1 MKFLRLAVDKH
12 SGVSLALVQDGST
25 VYLYRRVNHQ
35 QNLSKHY
42 TSITSALK
50 AFDKQ
55 LDDDYTSLGVYYDS
69 LEEMV

>member
-1 MKFLRLAVDKH
+1 MKFLRLAVDKQ
-12 SGVSLALVQDGST
+12 SNVSLALVQDGST

-42 TSITSALK
+42 ENTTKALK

-55 LDDDYTSLGVYYDS
+55 VEDDYSLLGVHYDS
-69 LEEMV
+69 FRTE